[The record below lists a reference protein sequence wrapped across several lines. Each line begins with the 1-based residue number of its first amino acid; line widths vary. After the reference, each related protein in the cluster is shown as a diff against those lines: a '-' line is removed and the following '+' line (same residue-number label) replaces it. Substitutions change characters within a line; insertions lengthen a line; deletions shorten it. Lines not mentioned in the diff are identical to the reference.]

1 MDGQYLPDDEIDID
15 SLASSEPPEYV
26 PQMFS
31 EGGEVEPPVTEES
44 TALRNIRQRIVE
56 LEKQKLAL
64 WAEKNQPEMLTA
76 NNNELAGVL
85 IRMRGEDLRDRD
97 NSSRPL
103 NDYYQTLPTEEN
115 IFELRRQMPRPESFN
130 YPPLIEEGRDT
141 RELEKKFQDDIF
153 EGERDWEKQ
162 LDLPYSGPYHRGG
175 PYSQGGE
182 VKERDIEYYAKGG
195 EASS

>member
-44 TALRNIRQRIVE
+44 TALRNIRQR
-56 LEKQKLAL
+56 QKLG
-64 WAEKNQPEMLTA
+64 AEKNQLLTA
-76 NNNELAGVL
+76 ITMSLPEFDKNARRRLTL
-85 IRMRGEDLRDRD
+85 DRD
-97 NSSRPL
+97 DSSRL

-162 LDLPYSGPYHRGG
+162 LACRTVGHITGAALIHR
-175 PYSQGGE
+175 E
-182 VKERDIEYYAKGG
+182 AK
-195 EASS
+195 